1 MTGQRIGVKF
11 ETPTAHDCTKLSK
24 PPTGWKMTTSVS
36 PRPVER
42 LLDSNELRPLLPFL
56 YFAWSDGVLAS
67 GEAAAF
73 RAPLLG
79 LPGLSDEAR
88 VDLGSW
94 MNPDSPPT
102 APALARLEDAVRTL
116 ALEVSVSNLT
126 DFAAAV
132 AQDESIWTTDAGRI
146 ALERA
151 EGGLGVVADEAL
163 RHLRQRQAWQPEA
176 PSVPF
181 DVERLQEH
189 LALPYRDL
197 RDDLMKL
204 LATEEFD
211 FPPEMPRAE
220 RREKALSCLFILSKK
235 GIGGLAFPAEVG
247 GAGSPGKSIAAFE
260 TLAFGDLS
268 VVVKFGV
275 QFGLFGGSI
284 YQLGTGKHHK
294 KYLPPM
300 MAMELPGSYA
310 MTEMGHGSNVREIET
325 ITRYD
330 AESGEF
336 VVHTPHAHAGKEWI
350 GNAALHGQ
358 LATVF
363 TQLHVGEEDHGV
375 HAILV
380 PIRNNDGS
388 PMPGIRIED
397 NGAKE
402 GLNGIDNGRI
412 WFDQVRVPRDN
423 LLDRF
428 AQVTADGEYVSG
440 IPSAGRRF
448 FTMLGTLV
456 AGRISIA
463 AASVSA
469 VKSGLTIA
477 IRYSNERRQFGPSG
491 RPEIPILD
499 YATQQRLLLPRL
511 ATTYALHYAVRELID
526 RYDHLILSNRLQEE
540 GGDVEAGAAALKAYA
555 SSHCIETLQACRESM
570 GGRGYRADNRLAQL
584 KADTDVFATFEGANV
599 VLLQLVAK
607 SLLTEYKETMGDL
620 KLWGIVR
627 FIADRTTTRVA
638 ELNPV
643 IVRKTD
649 PEHLRDPEFHMAA
662 FRYREERLLGSVAR
676 RIKHLID
683 EGLDS
688 FDALNAC
695 QNHLVTLA
703 QAHTERLLLESLQN
717 GVARAQSPGLSE
729 TLGTLCQ
736 LFALSRLE
744 ADRGWFLESG
754 YFEPAKSKAIRHQVS
769 DLCSE
774 VREFAVPLVDAFG
787 IPDDVLKAPD
797 GLKARG

>member
-1 MTGQRIGVKF
+1 MT
-11 ETPTAHDCTKLSK
+11 A
-24 PPTGWKMTTSVS
+24 SVS
-36 PRPVER
+36 PHPVER
-42 LLDSNELRPLLPFL
+42 LLDSEDLRPLLPFL

-73 RAPLLG
+73 RGPLLG
-79 LPGLSDEAR
+79 LPGLPDDAR
-88 VDLGSW
+88 ADLGSW
-94 MNPDSPPT
+94 LDPEMPPT
-102 APALARLEDAVRTL
+102 APALARLEDAVRTM
-116 ALEVSVSNLT
+116 AMEVSVSNLT
-126 DFAAAV
+126 DFAKAV
-132 AQDESIWTTDAGRI
+132 AKEDSVWASDAGRI
-146 ALERA
+146 ALGRA
-151 EGGLGVVADEAL
+151 ESGLGVMADEAL
-163 RHLRQRQAWQPEA
+163 RHLRQRQPYEPEPA
-176 PSVPF
+176 RVPF
-181 DVERLQEH
+181 NVERLREQ
-189 LALPYRDL
+189 LALPYVEL
-197 RDDLMKL
+197 RDDLMGL

-211 FPPEMPRAE
+211 FPPETPRAE
-220 RREKALSCLFILSKK
+220 RREQTLECLHILARK
-235 GIGGLAFPAEVG
+235 GIGGLAFPTEFG
-247 GAGSPGKSIAAFE
+247 GAGSPGKAIAAFE

-284 YQLGTGKHHK
+284 HQLGTRRHHE

-300 MAMELPGSYA
+300 IALDLPGSYA

-330 AESGEF
+330 ADTDEF

-350 GNAALHGQ
+350 GNAALDGQ

-363 TQLHVGEEDHGV
+363 TQLHVGKEDHGV
-375 HAILV
+375 HAVLV
-380 PIRNNDGS
+380 PIRDSSGT
-388 PMPGIRIED
+388 PMPGVRIED

-412 WFDQVRVPRDN
+412 WFNQVRVPREN

-428 AQVTADGEYVSG
+428 AQVTPEGEYVSA

-477 IRYSNERRQFGPSG
+477 IRYSSERRQFGPSG

-499 YATQQRLLLPRL
+499 YATQQRLLLPAL
-511 ATTYALHYAVRELID
+511 ATTYALHYAVRELVD
-526 RYDHLILSNRLQEE
+526 RYDHLILSDRLQED

-555 SSHCIETLQACRESM
+555 STHCIRTLQACRESM

-627 FIADRTTTRVA
+627 FIADRTSTRVH

-649 PEHLRDPEFHMAA
+649 PEHLRDPEFHVAA

-676 RIKHLID
+676 RIKRMLD

-695 QNHLVTLA
+695 QNHMVTLA
-703 QAHTERLLLESLQN
+703 QAHTERLLLEALQR
-717 GVARAQSPGLSE
+717 GAAKAHSPGLSD
-729 TLGTLCQ
+729 TLNTLCQ
-736 LFALSRLE
+736 LFALSRIE
-744 ADRGWFLESG
+744 EDRGWFLESG
-754 YFEPAKSKAIRHQVS
+754 YIEPAKSKAIRHEVS
-769 DLCSE
+769 DLCSA

-797 GLKARG
+797 GLKGSD

>member
-1 MTGQRIGVKF
+1 
-11 ETPTAHDCTKLSK
+11 
-24 PPTGWKMTTSVS
+24 MTTSVS
-36 PRPVER
+36 PRSVER
-42 LLDSNELRPLLPFL
+42 LLDSEDLRPLLPFL

-79 LPGLSDEAR
+79 LPGLPDDAR
-88 VDLGSW
+88 ADLGSW
-94 MNPDSPPT
+94 LNPEMPPT
-102 APALARLEDAVRTL
+102 APALARLEDAVRTM
-116 ALEVSVSNLT
+116 AMEISVSNLT
-126 DFAAAV
+126 DFAKAV
-132 AQDESIWTTDAGRI
+132 AAEDSIWASDAGRI

-151 EGGLGVVADEAL
+151 EGGLGVMADEAL
-163 RHLRQRQAWQPEA
+163 RHLRQRQPYAPEPA
-176 PSVPF
+176 RVPF
-181 DVERLQEH
+181 NVERLRET
-189 LALPYRDL
+189 LALPYVEL
-197 RDDLMKL
+197 RDDLMEL

-220 RREKALSCLFILSKK
+220 RREKTLQCLHILAGK
-235 GIGGLAFPAEVG
+235 GMGGLAFPTEFG

-284 YQLGTGKHHK
+284 YQLGTRKHHE

-300 MAMELPGSYA
+300 LALDLPGSYA

-330 AESGEF
+330 ADTDEF

-363 TQLHVGEEDHGV
+363 TQLHVGNEEHGV
-375 HAILV
+375 HAVLV
-380 PIRNNDGS
+380 PIRDSQGN
-388 PMPGIRIED
+388 PLPGVRIED

-412 WFDQVRVPRDN
+412 WFDQVRVPREN

-428 AQVTADGEYVSG
+428 AQVTPEGEYVSA

-491 RPEIPILD
+491 RAEIPILD
-499 YATQQRLLLPRL
+499 YATQQRLLLPAL
-511 ATTYALHYAVRELID
+511 ATTYALHYAVRELVD
-526 RYDHLILSNRLQEE
+526 RYDHLILSNRLQED

-555 SSHCIETLQACRESM
+555 STHCIQTLQACRESM

-584 KADTDVFATFEGANV
+584 KDDTDVFATFEGANV

-627 FIADRTTTRVA
+627 FIADRTSTRVH

-649 PEHLRDPEFHMAA
+649 PEHLRDPEFHAAA

-676 RIKHLID
+676 RIKRLLD

-695 QNHLVTLA
+695 QNHMVTLA
-703 QAHTERLLLESLQN
+703 KAHSERLLLEAFQK
-717 GVARAQSPGLSE
+717 GVAQAPSPGLSE

-736 LFALSRLE
+736 LFALSRME
-744 ADRGWFLESG
+744 EDRGWFLESG
-754 YFEPAKSKAIRHQVS
+754 YIEPAKSKAIRHEVS
-769 DLCSE
+769 DLCSA

-797 GLKARG
+797 GLKGSD

>member
-1 MTGQRIGVKF
+1 
-11 ETPTAHDCTKLSK
+11 
-24 PPTGWKMTTSVS
+24 MTTSVS

-42 LLDSNELRPLLPFL
+42 LLDSVELRPLLPFL

-73 RAPLLG
+73 RSPLLG
-79 LPGLSDEAR
+79 MPGLSDEAR
-88 VDLGSW
+88 ADLGSW
-94 MNPDSPPT
+94 LNPDTPPP
-102 APALARLEDAVRTL
+102 APALARLEDAVRTM
-116 ALEVSVSNLT
+116 ALEISVSNLA
-126 DFAAAV
+126 DFAAGV
-132 AQDESIWTTDAGRI
+132 APEDSIWTSEAGQI
-146 ALERA
+146 ALARA
-151 EGGLGVVADEAL
+151 EGGLGVMTDEAL
-163 RHLRQRQAWQPEA
+163 RHLRQRQPWQPE
-176 PSVPF
+176 PISVPF
-181 DVERLQEH
+181 DVERLREH
-189 LALPYRDL
+189 LNLPYSDL
-197 RDDLMKL
+197 RDELMGL
-204 LATEEFD
+204 LATPEFD

-220 RREKALSCLFILSKK
+220 RREQTLACLHILAEK
-235 GIGGLAFPAEVG
+235 GIGGLAFPKEFG

-284 YQLGTGKHHK
+284 YQLGTKRHHE
-294 KYLPPM
+294 KYLPRM
-300 MAMELPGSYA
+300 IALDLPGSYA

-330 AESGEF
+330 AVSGEF

-363 TQLHVGEEDHGV
+363 TQLHVGDEEHGV

-380 PIRNNDGS
+380 PIRDANGAVL
-388 PMPGIRIED
+388 PGVRIED

-412 WFDQVRVPRDN
+412 WFDQVRVPREN

-428 AQVTADGEYVSG
+428 AQVTPDGEYVSA

-463 AASVSA
+463 AASISA
-469 VKSGLTIA
+469 LKSGLTIA
-477 IRYSNERRQFGPSG
+477 IRYSEERRQFGPSG
-491 RPEIPILD
+491 RAEIPILD

-511 ATTYALHYAVRELID
+511 ATTYALHFAVRQLID

-540 GGDVEAGAAALKAYA
+540 GGDVEAEAAALKAYA
-555 SSHCIETLQACRESM
+555 STHCIEGLQACRESM

-627 FIADRTTTRVA
+627 YIADRTSTRVQ

-649 PEHLRDPEFHMAA
+649 SEHLRDPEFHIAA

-676 RIKHLID
+676 RIKRLLD

-695 QNHLVTLA
+695 QHHLVTLA
-703 QAHTERLLLESLQN
+703 QAHTERLLLEAFQD
-717 GVARAQSPGLSE
+717 GVARAPSLGLSE
-729 TLGTLCQ
+729 TLGTLSQ

-744 ADRGWFLESG
+744 ADRGWFLEAG

-769 DLCSE
+769 DLCSA
-774 VREFAVPLVDAFG
+774 VREYAVPLVDAFG

-797 GLKARG
+797 GIRGAR